1 MGDLARARP
10 RGELGLANSGTSYT
24 LARLCETAIF
34 RSSMAF
40 RINPQSDAVPFHPQI
55 ARLYIVATIVYV
67 STIVFIAS
75 IVVILIAVVGVVP
88 ISVIIAVVSVASCT
102 PFTGLLGQGFSDG
115 YS

>member
-1 MGDLARARP
+1 MNRGNLVYVSQVVRDGDLPLFHGFPDKPAERRSAVSPADRAP
-10 RGELGLANSGTSYT
+10 L
-24 LARLCETAIF
+24 
-34 RSSMAF
+34 
-40 RINPQSDAVPFHPQI
+40 
-55 ARLYIVATIVYV
+55 IVATIVYV

>member
-1 MGDLARARP
+1 M
-10 RGELGLANSGTSYT
+10 
-24 LARLCETAIF
+24 CETAIF

-40 RINPQSDAVPFHPQI
+40 RINPQSDAVPFRPP
-55 ARLYIVATIVYV
+55 LIVATIVYV

>member
-1 MGDLARARP
+1 MNRGNLVYVSQVVRDGDLPLFHGFPDKLAERRGAVSPADRP
-10 RGELGLANSGTSYT
+10 PL
-24 LARLCETAIF
+24 
-34 RSSMAF
+34 
-40 RINPQSDAVPFHPQI
+40 
-55 ARLYIVATIVYV
+55 IVATIVYV